1 MATLVIGNGKRAQ
14 NTILPALGIAE
25 EKIYITGRN
34 RIRCIELSKV
44 FDCEYLSPKKRIPN
58 EVNRIISAIPTDNIG
73 LFLDSLSIS
82 EPSKITLFLETPFF
96 GKITNI
102 RLLKLQ
108 KKFKNVYVTED
119 WISKPFFK
127 FAQTLSQKYKFG
139 DLKKIIFR
147 NSGYSYH
154 SLAIARR
161 LFARNLSQCQKKG
174 NTFSFF
180 FGKKMMEI
188 IEPKDYQNCK
198 TELIY
203 DDGVIIDSIGNKTN
217 INTDRKEIFFRRNI
231 NGSEVNHF
239 YDFPSLNIFE
249 KSIYSFSHVIFD
261 NESFD
266 YENKEKILSLCQ
278 KINEE
283 EIGYKLID
291 GAYDSIPFAI
301 FNKFGV
307 FFDLKVGRSSLI
319 YKLLNVYGKL

>member
-1 MATLVIGNGKRAQ
+1 M
-14 NTILPALGIAE
+14 
-25 EKIYITGRN
+25 
-34 RIRCIELSKV
+34 
-44 FDCEYLSPKKRIPN
+44 
-58 EVNRIISAIPTDNIG
+58 
-73 LFLDSLSIS
+73 
-82 EPSKITLFLETPFF
+82 
-96 GKITNI
+96 
-102 RLLKLQ
+102 
-108 KKFKNVYVTED
+108 
-119 WISKPFFK
+119 
-127 FAQTLSQKYKFG
+127 
-139 DLKKIIFR
+139 KKIIFR